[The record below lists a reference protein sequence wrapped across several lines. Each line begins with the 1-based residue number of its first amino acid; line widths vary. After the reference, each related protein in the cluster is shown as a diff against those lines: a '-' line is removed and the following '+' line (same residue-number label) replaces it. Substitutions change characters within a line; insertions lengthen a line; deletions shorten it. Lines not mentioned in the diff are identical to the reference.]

1 MKRFS
6 IILLGALA
14 ILMAGCSKDVE
25 PVSPPD
31 ENAWINDVSLPV
43 PVLFNTSDLTAST
56 KADDPGMIDGATLSE
71 RTVGVVGINSA
82 ADSWGANYSFDEDE
96 LLLDREVMTTA
107 EGNIVFTN
115 PKEYYP
121 MVSDKAYDFY
131 GYYPCIE
138 GKEIYLGQMSGVDGS
153 VSGNQMILADYPIG
167 YWDILWAGTTT
178 AENDKVFNY
187 IDEGSQPQE
196 VTGYNAKYIRKVKQA
211 EMELLNSVG
220 GNEESLTSD
229 QAAQLAEIR
238 SHFPKLQFKHC
249 LSAARFYVQ
258 AKDDYAAGT
267 FVDGGTPILQ
277 ITGLTLKDVHTT
289 GCLIVAVKGEPAS
302 TLTEGTIIGRKPT
315 TSLELKKKDGT
326 TTIDPITPTTD
337 LQELGEGL
345 MLLPGSATK
354 TDGGNVYYIEAE
366 VRYTIAEHGEKT
378 LDVKFPVMATNN
390 FIEGKLYTFTIV
402 FNSLEE
408 VVIKTGLNPWDDQID
423 GEGNYTGGVTDGGE
437 ISEIE

>member
-138 GKEIYLGQMSGVDGS
+138 GKDIYLGEMAGVDGS

-167 YWDILWAGTTT
+167 YQDILWAGTK
-178 AENDKVFNY
+178 ENDKVFEY
-187 IDEGSQPQE
+187 EDEGLLPQE

-211 EMELLNSVG
+211 EMKLLNSVG
-220 GNEESLTSD
+220 GNEESLNLE

-238 SHFPKLQFKHC
+238 SYFPKLQFKHC

-258 AKDDYAAGT
+258 AKDDDAADT
-267 FVDGGTPILQ
+267 FVDDEKNPILQ

-289 GCLIVAVKGEPAS
+289 GCLIVAVKGEHDS
-302 TLTEGTIIGRKPT
+302 TLKEGTIIGRKPT
-315 TSLELKKKDGT
+315 TTLELKEKDGT
-326 TTIDPITPTTD
+326 TTIEPITPKTD
-337 LQELGEGL
+337 PQQLGDGL

-354 TDGGNVYYIEAE
+354 TDGGDVYYIEAE

-390 FIEGKLYTFTIV
+390 FIEGKLYSFTIV

-423 GEGNYTGGVTDGGE
+423 DEGHYTGGVPDGGE